1 MCSPFR
7 SDVRTFHRIMARTI
21 IPNNNI
27 AHNVSPRGAPCV
39 CVFRL
44 RVIVSV
50 GVFLGGCLVRT
61 PPSGAFFTKRM
72 KNMRS
77 RRRESTASPL
87 GIDLVRFTNIS
98 PVDNGHSSERAIR
111 PKWPCSCSP
120 TQLLC
125 SAGLP
130 LCSAAQQLC
139 SLGQLCPH
147 RLLAA
152 RRPCCGLATRACGVP
167 CRGRRLPTW
176 TRSPSSRRSSRLCRM
191 ETWRAATTLPRP
203 ASEGPREAPRSSSR
217 SCVRTRSMPRRPLH
231 LPTPSTHL
239 YAPPTNQSF
248 RRLRRYRPLVKC
260 TRLGRPKRLS
270 APIPRGHSASTG
282 TPGPVSPSL
291 LSILLRAPPVEP
303 VHCSLPSAASAQP
316 DQGPREAPRTPH
328 L

>member
-1 MCSPFR
+1 MHAGWPFR
-7 SDVRTFHRIMARTI
+7 
-21 IPNNNI
+21 P
-27 AHNVSPRGAPCV
+27 P
-39 CVFRL
+39 
-44 RVIVSV
+44 V
-50 GVFLGGCLVRT
+50 GLTL
-61 PPSGAFFTKRM
+61 AA
-72 KNMRS
+72 
-77 RRRESTASPL
+77 RRERPS
-87 GIDLVRFTNIS
+87 
-98 PVDNGHSSERAIR
+98 AIR
-111 PKWPCSCSP
+111 PAKWPASCSR
-120 TQLLC
+120 TQPLC

-231 LPTPSTHL
+231 LPTPSIHL

-270 APIPRGHSASTG
+270 ALIPRGHSRLNPHARFGMPESPRHPAQGLTCC
-282 TPGPVSPSL
+282 GPAQ
-291 LSILLRAPPVEP
+291 IEP
-303 VHCSLPSAASAQP
+303 VHCSLRGAASAQP
-316 DQGPREAPRTPH
+316 DQGPRKAPRTPH